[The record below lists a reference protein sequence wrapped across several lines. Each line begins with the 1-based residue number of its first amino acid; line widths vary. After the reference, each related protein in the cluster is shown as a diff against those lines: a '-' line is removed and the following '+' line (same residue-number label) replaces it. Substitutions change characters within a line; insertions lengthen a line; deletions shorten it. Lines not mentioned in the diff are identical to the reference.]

1 MGRKSEGL
9 ANPSCLLLDGRG
21 WDLKKPAVSTGQ
33 DIQLGLG
40 ELVVGAGKA
49 LGPRQTRGGVCV
61 FSGPL
66 TSIYC
71 YLSMGPIFLL
81 LCAYPSVSIVPE
93 WAPRVGLS
101 RTVCITLGLSVQ
113 SLESPSSKLHGEIV
127 GLGQLGSSV
136 HAWPSGLWPGAGHT
150 PTAHPVT
157 VVRAASLKGGD
168 QGRRTSSNFQM
179 DSGHA

>member
-1 MGRKSEGL
+1 M
-9 ANPSCLLLDGRG
+9 A
-21 WDLKKPAVSTGQ
+21 
-33 DIQLGLG
+33 
-40 ELVVGAGKA
+40 GAGKA

-71 YLSMGPIFLL
+71 CLSMGPILL
-81 LCAYPSVSIVPE
+81 LLSAYPSVSIVPK

-113 SLESPSSKLHGEIV
+113 SLESPSSMLHGEIV

-136 HAWPSGLWPGAGHT
+136 HTWPGAGHT

-157 VVRAASLKGGD
+157 EMRAASLKGCG
-168 QGRRTSSNFQM
+168 QGRRTSRNFQM
-179 DSGHA
+179 DSGHG